1 MHGFVAESGGRLP
14 GLGIQ
19 LCDPPDWEVSAN
31 IYMLLKLQRLHRPD
45 AIVGIVINEHK
56 R

>member
-19 LCDPPDWEVSAN
+19 LGVRGALARERG
-31 IYMLLKLQRLHRPD
+31 QGG
-45 AIVGIVINEHK
+45 VGE
-56 R
+56 

>member
-19 LCDPPDWEVSAN
+19 VGVGARHPQHFGGAN
-31 IYMLLKLQRLHRPD
+31 YLSGAVP
-45 AIVGIVINEHK
+45 
-56 R
+56 

>member
-19 LCDPPDWEVSAN
+19 LGLRSHKSWFTSSGIEDGIETKTQSPKQLCASA
-31 IYMLLKLQRLHRPD
+31 Q
-45 AIVGIVINEHK
+45 A
-56 R
+56 